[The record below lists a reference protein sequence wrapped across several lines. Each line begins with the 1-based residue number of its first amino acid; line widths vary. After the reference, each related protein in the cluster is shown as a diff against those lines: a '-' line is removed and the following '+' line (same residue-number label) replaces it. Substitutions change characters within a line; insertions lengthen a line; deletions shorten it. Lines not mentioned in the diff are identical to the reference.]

1 MDVWK
6 SVKGYSLI
14 ICLEQDGKTETET
27 LILSFVHLHVICY
40 FKKNMYWWFLNKKF
54 LLQLLLQ
61 PSESIKL
68 SCYII

>member
-1 MDVWK
+1 MDVQK

-14 ICLEQDGKTETET
+14 ICVEQDEKIERET
-27 LILSFVHLHVICY
+27 LILYFVHLRVICY
-40 FKKNMYWWFLNKKF
+40 FLKNLYWWFLNKKF

-68 SCYII
+68 SCYIT

>member
-1 MDVWK
+1 MDVRK

-14 ICLEQDGKTETET
+14 ICVEQDGKIERET
-27 LILSFVHLHVICY
+27 LILYFVHLRVICHL
-40 FKKNMYWWFLNKKF
+40 KKNLYWWFLNKKF